1 MATKSK
7 KKNYDDDGHDD
18 DHDDHDDLQ
27 KWPNLNPVGFFME
40 NTFPHGWPEVNG
52 GLSKSCSF
60 GC

>member
-1 MATKSK
+1 MKWRQNQ

-40 NTFPHGWPEVNG
+40 NTFPHSVYIIFEGE
-52 GLSKSCSF
+52 
-60 GC
+60 